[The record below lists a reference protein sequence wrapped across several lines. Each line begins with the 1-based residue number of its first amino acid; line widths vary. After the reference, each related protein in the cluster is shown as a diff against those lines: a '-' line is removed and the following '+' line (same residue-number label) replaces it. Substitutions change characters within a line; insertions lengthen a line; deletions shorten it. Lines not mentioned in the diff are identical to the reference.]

1 MRGGAGDGP
10 NTVTVPASTSV
21 NFVTVNLFLGES
33 INYARCRGIATVL
46 SQPNYRCRL
55 YHRYMGNRQLSN
67 ERGEPVQQVSQES
80 GSRTQVTIDRVR
92 LSVWLDQ

>member
-1 MRGGAGDGP
+1 MR
-10 NTVTVPASTSV
+10 
-21 NFVTVNLFLGES
+21 LFLGES
-33 INYARCRGIATVL
+33 IDYARCRGIATLL

-80 GSRTQVTIDRVR
+80 GSRAQVTINRVR
-92 LSVWLDQ
+92 LSI